1 MSVVK
6 TKCKVFVKLG
16 HLAEA
21 KGVYVCVS
29 GGYCWKSIV
38 GSRQQFLKHLSTNS
52 VFLSCLLD
60 PTNSAPKSSSGK
72 YLPMVGFRWQ
82 RQSVFWR
89 ISGGG
94 EQMLWSRVG
103 HELDLEQDGAGTGG
117 TGSSCWA
124 VNTTPSSL
132 ATGTVPSCSSP
143 HSCADVDTLKA
154 TVTRDVLLT
163 VLAMR
168 SSAERAPALHPSLFL
183 LSYAGTWDPSWKYS
197 GLVWMEEGASDVL
210 KKMTSASSDWRSL

>member
-6 TKCKVFVKLG
+6 TKRKVFVKLG
-16 HLAEA
+16 HLTEA

-60 PTNSAPKSSSGK
+60 PINSAPKSSSGK

-89 ISGGG
+89 ISGSG

-103 HELDLEQDGAGTGG
+103 HELDLEQDGARTGG
-117 TGSSCWA
+117 IGRSCWA

-132 ATGTVPSCSSP
+132 QQQEWCPAVHHPTPVQMLTHWKPLSQEMSCWQ
-143 HSCADVDTLKA
+143 C
-154 TVTRDVLLT
+154 
-163 VLAMR
+163 
-168 SSAERAPALHPSLFL
+168 
-183 LSYAGTWDPSWKYS
+183 
-197 GLVWMEEGASDVL
+197 
-210 KKMTSASSDWRSL
+210 